1 MCCAICNSGSPRKW
15 QAWRTLCFHQILL
28 QIGGKWEQT
37 MERTQ
42 VLWVVFLVQKQC
54 DLCRKCW
61 TLEIFINEQNIQKYA
76 MWRNLSS
83 KTEVLYDQLVMKIA
97 ISGVD
102 SRVVVWVR
110 EFLVGCLQ
118 RVRTGGQ
125 LSEEVRVMSGVPQ
138 GSILGQ
144 LLFLA
149 YINDIWR
156 NTEINY

>member
-1 MCCAICNSGSPRKW
+1 
-15 QAWRTLCFHQILL
+15 
-28 QIGGKWEQT
+28 
-37 MERTQ
+37 
-42 VLWVVFLVQKQC
+42 
-54 DLCRKCW
+54 
-61 TLEIFINEQNIQKYA
+61 
-76 MWRNLSS
+76 
-83 KTEVLYDQLVMKIA
+83 MKIA